1 MKSSNLL
8 LPIIISAA
16 LVGCGS
22 DSSDNSNGGAP
33 TPTDATLNFGVINQ
47 LDSPTSVNKNFDIT
61 SDYSDSTCHH
71 GKCLSDVDEAVI
83 AFNYVYLK
91 KVGGSGNDA
100 TCDQT
105 GECEAYHITFEEE
118 ANELRMIDVVNAN
131 GDNAYPLF
139 QGLKMSPG
147 DYQMCLYINGQKQG
161 GTQVDIDYDS
171 HVRDIDGS
179 YLHLTSP
186 SQGSCAGARPP
197 QNARPTGRLVSQPFT
212 VHKGYNNLAFWFNLE
227 ETLQYNKNHD
237 WRFLSSKDFEIVHV
251 DDIPERLGHIR
262 GTIDIDSIQ
271 SLCHENN
278 YDSVDAVY
286 LYRGDTT
293 EQQMLGFHTPRLG
306 NDGERRPKES
316 AAVAVPLIEDPAGL
330 QAQFSFNDVYAGEY
344 AVGYTCTTQYDIE
357 ETNGSGFEIYDSRNN
372 IIVEPGRTTS
382 VTFSF

>member
-1 MKSSNLL
+1 MKSNNLL
-8 LPIIISAA
+8 LPLALSAA

-22 DSSDNSNGGAP
+22 DNDNGTTP

-47 LDSPTSVNKNFDIT
+47 LDSPMSESKSLNVASN
-61 SDYSDSTCHH
+61 YSDTNCHH
-71 GKCLSDVDEAVI
+71 GKCLSDIDEAVI
-83 AFNYVYLK
+83 AFNYVFLK
-91 KVGGSGNDA
+91 KAGSNGSDDA

-105 GECEAYHITFEEE
+105 GECEAYHITFEQE
-118 ANELRMIDVVNAN
+118 ANELRMIDVMNAN

-139 QGLKMSPG
+139 QDLKLSPG
-147 DYQMCLYINGQKQG
+147 DYEMCLYINGKQG
-161 GTQVDIDYDS
+161 SNTQVEIDYDS

-179 YLHLTSP
+179 YLHLSTP
-186 SQGSCAGARPP
+186 SQGSCAGAKPP
-197 QNARPTGRLVSQPFT
+197 QNSRPTGRLVSQPFT

-251 DDIPERLGHIR
+251 DDIAPRLGHIR

-271 SLCHENN
+271 SQCRKNN

-286 LYRGDTT
+286 LFRGDTAKA
-293 EQQMLGFHTPRLG
+293 QMLGFHNPRLG
-306 NDGERRPKES
+306 NEGERRPKES
-316 AAVAVPLIEDPAGL
+316 APVAVPLIEDPSGL
-330 QAQFSFNDVYAGEY
+330 HAQFSFSDVYAGEY
-344 AVGYTCTTQYDIE
+344 AVGYTCTAQYDIE